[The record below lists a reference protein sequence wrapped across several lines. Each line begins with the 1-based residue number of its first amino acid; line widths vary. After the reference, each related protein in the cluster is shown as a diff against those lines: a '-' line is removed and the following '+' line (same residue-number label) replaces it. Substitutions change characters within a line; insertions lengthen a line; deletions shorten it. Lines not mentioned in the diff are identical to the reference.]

1 MALPPSLDPGPH
13 SESLNHP
20 PGAPRELDIAECTI
34 CPSEEER
41 IRPGQ
46 AQKLGQDSLDPPEHF
61 QGGLRD
67 TEPVS
72 GHPRLPTPSS
82 HEDSTGGKHR
92 ESPISG
98 WEVLEAEQDNLHLCL
113 LGLGL
118 RLQDL
123 ERGRGPW
130 TWAQSRMA
138 QLQTLQ
144 ADLRGAAERVDALLA
159 FSEGLA
165 QRSEPQA
172 RASLQQVL
180 RALRAHRDSI
190 FWWLW
195 RLQTQLVSYSPVFEE
210 ANTLDQDLEIEADL
224 DWPGPGG
231 VWGPWAPNN
240 LPTHAELEWDP
251 AGDVGGF
258 GPLGQKTAWTPGV
271 PCELCGHRGPQSRG
285 QGLEDLLMLGLSHRK
300 HLAGHQRRSLLQ
312 KSQDKKSQASSNL
325 RDVMLEVD
333 SGAPTPASG
342 RPLTFLLLLLLF
354 LLLVGSTLLLPQSGG
369 SCCSPARL
377 ARTPHLVLNY
387 VNGPP
392 PI

>member
-34 CPSEEER
+34 CPSSEEER

-67 TEPVS
+67 TEPIS
-72 GHPRLPTPSS
+72 GHPRLPTPPS
-82 HEDSTGGKHR
+82 HEDSTGGKHC

-130 TWAQSRMA
+130 TWAQSRMV

-195 RLQTQLVSYSPVFEE
+195 RLQTQLVSYSP
-210 ANTLDQDLEIEADL
+210 
-224 DWPGPGG
+224 
-231 VWGPWAPNN
+231 
-240 LPTHAELEWDP
+240 
-251 AGDVGGF
+251 
-258 GPLGQKTAWTPGV
+258 
-271 PCELCGHRGPQSRG
+271 
-285 QGLEDLLMLGLSHRK
+285 DLLMLGLSHRK
-300 HLAGHQRRSLLQ
+300 HLAGHQRHSLLQ